1 MIAIDQVIAQSA
13 AEMAGILSG
22 DQLLAVD
29 TRPVEDIVDYF
40 LALETKASV
49 NLLLRRGDEPVEALL
64 ELGAE
69 EDPGLVP
76 AHPEPTRCGN
86 HCIFC
91 FVHQL
96 PKGLRRTLYVKDEDY
111 RFSWLYGSYIT
122 LGNTTEEE
130 LQRIERDHLS
140 PLYISVH
147 ATDEEVRCRLLGKQV
162 SPILPM
168 LERLTAAGIELHT
181 QVVLCP
187 GFNDGEVL
195 LRTINDLACFW
206 PQILS
211 LAVVPV
217 GLTRHRSH
225 LPQLEAVSA
234 ELAAKTLDIIEQ
246 AQGRQFENTGSR
258 FVFAADE
265 FYLRAARSFPSIENY
280 EGLWQLENGVG
291 MLAQFRC
298 DAAEVLLDAIPLEL
312 GRVSLVTG
320 CSFAAELESFATR
333 LAARTGVEL
342 QVVAVENRFFGSSV
356 TVTGLLTGVDIIA
369 AFDAIDPAELGTALL
384 LPDVLFNDGDNLLL
398 DDMRIEELEQHFNIP
413 VIRISSDPWGI
424 LDGLERLDC
433 SGIEI
438 LQG

>member
-1 MIAIDQVIAQSA
+1 MIIIDRVIDQSP
-13 AEMAGILSG
+13 AEMAGIMSG
-22 DQLLAVD
+22 DQLLAVG
-29 TRPVEDIVDYF
+29 TKPVDDIVDYF
-40 LALETKASV
+40 LALEAMTSV
-49 NLLLRRGDEPVEALL
+49 NLLLRRGEDEPFVIML
-64 ELGAE
+64 ELGEE

-76 AHPEPTRCGN
+76 AHPEPACCGN
-86 HCIFC
+86 NCIFC

-96 PKGLRRTLYVKDEDY
+96 PKGLRKSLYVKDEDY

-122 LGNTTEEE
+122 LGNASEEE
-130 LQRIERDHLS
+130 LQRIVRDRLS

-162 SPILPM
+162 PPILPM

-187 GFNDGEVL
+187 GHNDGEVL
-195 LRTINDLACFW
+195 RRTIDDLAAFW

-225 LPQLEAVSA
+225 LPHLDVVTE
-234 ELAAKTLDIIEQ
+234 ELACTSLDILEQ
-246 AQGRQFENTGSR
+246 AQQQQLETNGSR

-265 FYLRAARSFPSIENY
+265 LYLRAARKFPGIESY
-280 EGLWQLENGVG
+280 EALWQLENGVG
-291 MLAQFRC
+291 MLPQFRTE
-298 DAAEVLLDAIPLEL
+298 AEEVLLDAVPLEL

-320 CSFAAELESFATR
+320 HSFAPELEKFATR
-333 LAARTGVEL
+333 LTTRTGVEL
-342 QVVAVENRFFGSSV
+342 QVVAVDNRFFGRSV
-356 TVTGLLTGVDIIA
+356 TVTGLLTGADIIA
-369 AFDAIDPAELGTALL
+369 AFDAVDPGTALL
-384 LPDVLFNDGDNLLL
+384 LPEVLFNDGDNLLL
-398 DDMRIEELEQHFNIP
+398 DDMRIEDLEQHFNIP
-413 VIRISSDPWGI
+413 VLRVSSDPWGI

-433 SGIEI
+433 NDIEI